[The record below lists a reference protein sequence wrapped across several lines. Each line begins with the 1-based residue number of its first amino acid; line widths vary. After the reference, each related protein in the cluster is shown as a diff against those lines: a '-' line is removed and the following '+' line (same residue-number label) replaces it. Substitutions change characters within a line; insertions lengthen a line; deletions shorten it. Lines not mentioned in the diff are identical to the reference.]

1 MACAVETS
9 YDLRGPAPPL
19 EELEAQLRDLI
30 NLYDAVTATPA
41 AHRPADVPKAPAART
56 RRPATAD
63 VAPRTA
69 PAARI
74 QRPAIAAVRAAPAR
88 SLARTAPVR
97 AAPPRPKPSRPKSA
111 RRPPVSPTDARG
123 RPTERPAFDTR
134 TSVPPPRPG
143 AQRKRDVVAAPP
155 PLPSVPDEYR
165 SSVEAARRN
174 GGSLVERQAAAQRP
188 APAPAPA
195 PARPKP
201 RPRSAAPFG
210 GAAPPNPSQ
219 MSNRQL
225 PAKAKPPRPP
235 AAATRARPPVAR
247 QQPKPAPKR
256 FAVTA
261 PKPWPVPA
269 VPFARAWA
277 APDAPPADALV
288 EVARLKAQLAVAEQR
303 AAAADASA
311 ASFLEKR
318 NVRRA
323 TEHAK
328 ERSALDAAQ
337 PPPAP
342 ATPPPSPGRAARALN
357 PFPVLSP
364 FLPRSGGKAVVACP
378 GPSPPPPAN
387 APDAAV
393 ADAAYLSAF
402 GEAYRSPA
410 KLVAVPLVEDENSPP
425 SNPFANILASV
436 LPVTPQPR

>member
-1 MACAVETS
+1 M
-9 YDLRGPAPPL
+9 
-19 EELEAQLRDLI
+19 
-30 NLYDAVTATPA
+30 
-41 AHRPADVPKAPAART
+41 
-56 RRPATAD
+56 
-63 VAPRTA
+63 
-69 PAARI
+69 
-74 QRPAIAAVRAAPAR
+74 
-88 SLARTAPVR
+88 
-97 AAPPRPKPSRPKSA
+97 
-111 RRPPVSPTDARG
+111 SPTDARG

-134 TSVPPPRPG
+134 TAVPPPRPG

-195 PARPKP
+195 RPKP
-201 RPRSAAPFG
+201 RPRPAAPFG
-210 GAAPPNPSQ
+210 GAAPPKPPPKQS
-219 MSNRQL
+219 
-225 PAKAKPPRPP
+225 AAAAKPPR
-235 AAATRARPPVAR
+235 ARPLVAR
-247 QQPKPAPKR
+247 QQPKSR
-256 FAVTA
+256 
-261 PKPWPVPA
+261 PVPA
-269 VPFARAWA
+269 APFARAWA
-277 APDAPPADALV
+277 APDPPPADALA
-288 EVARLKAQLAVAEQR
+288 EVARLKAQLAAAEQR

-323 TEHAK
+323 TEQAK

-436 LPVTPQPR
+436 LPLTPQPPG